1 MIVRTSKGWTV
12 KDHTGRSLGTYKTQK
27 EAQERLNQVEMFKN
41 MKSAKNNSGFPPK
54 IKKKT

>member
-1 MIVRTSKGWTV
+1 V

-54 IKKKT
+54 IKKNT